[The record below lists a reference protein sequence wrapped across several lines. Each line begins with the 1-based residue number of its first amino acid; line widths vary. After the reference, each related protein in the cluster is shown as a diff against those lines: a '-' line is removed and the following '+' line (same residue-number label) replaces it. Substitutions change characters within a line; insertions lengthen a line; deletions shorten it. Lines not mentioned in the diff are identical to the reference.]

1 MKNSTF
7 KWDARYETG
16 LAEVDAQHKSLVEII
31 NHLGELRASGGS
43 VADLTAALGAL
54 ADYAKYHFSAEDA
67 LMQAAGISPEH
78 STTHR
83 REHAQFLD
91 HINQISE
98 EAQGDV
104 MLAID
109 LLLRYLVKWL
119 AFHILGQDTEMALEI
134 AA

>member
-16 LAEVDAQHKSLVEII
+16 LAEVDTQHKSLVELI

-78 STTHR
+78 TVAHR
-83 REHAQFLD
+83 REHDRFLD
-91 HINQISE
+91 QINQIIG

-104 MLAID
+104 MLA
-109 LLLRYLVKWL
+109 
-119 AFHILGQDTEMALEI
+119 
-134 AA
+134 